1 MAEYGYIRISS
12 KDQNPNR
19 QFDAMVNRGIT
30 DKMVFVD
37 RMSGKDFKRPAYQ
50 KLIKRLRKDDLIVI
64 KSIDRLGRNY
74 DEILE
79 QWRIITREI
88 EANIEVLDIPL
99 LNTASESNGL
109 TGKLISDLV
118 LQILAYV
125 AETERAFIRQRQK
138 EGIAAAMTRGVVFGR
153 PKVNNSEYFNDAY
166 KLWMAG
172 TLTTREAAEYAG
184 MSHTTFFRRL
194 KDMKL

>member
-19 QFDAMVNRGIT
+19 QFDAMENRGIN

-50 KLIKRLRKDDLIVI
+50 KLIKRLTKNDLVVI

-74 DEILE
+74 EEILE
-79 QWRIITREI
+79 QWRVITKEI
-88 EANIEVLDIPL
+88 GANIEVLDIPL
-99 LNTASESNGL
+99 LNTASERDEL

-125 AETERAFIRQRQK
+125 AETERAFIRQRQR
-138 EGIAAAMTRGVVFGR
+138 EGIAAAMNRGVVFGR
-153 PKVNNSEYFNDAY
+153 PKVDNSDCFNEAY
-166 KLWMAG
+166 ELWNAG
-172 TLTTREAAEYAG
+172 ALSTREAAKFAG
-184 MSHTTFFRRL
+184 MSHTTFYRRSKEL
-194 KDMKL
+194 QM